1 MVCDSSREGIL
12 EYLTC
17 ANEECVTYGYEIIV
31 KNRVCVWFS
40 EKGVGS
46 IVGGGTGKR
55 PFVIINSME
64 LSMVSSNRPL

>member
-1 MVCDSSREGIL
+1 VVCDSSREGIL

-46 IVGGGTGKR
+46 IVGGGDRKAAVCDNKFDG
-55 PFVIINSME
+55 VE
-64 LSMVSSNRPL
+64 HG